1 MTNIHSSLANLQTI
15 SMETIVKYPIIL
27 EATHNFTSDL
37 FYQLIMMYAADPNLI
52 WTDSTALQTQMVEDN
67 IGNML
72 SVKKNPLPSNIVC
85 KIPITNKILVET
97 GFLIRSDKP
106 LTPLC
111 DLFINKTKQIIAKNF

>member
-72 SVKKNPLPSNIVC
+72 SVKKSFTFKHCL
-85 KIPITNKILVET
+85 
-97 GFLIRSDKP
+97 
-106 LTPLC
+106 
-111 DLFINKTKQIIAKNF
+111 